1 MKRVFNLKLLAGLIF
16 TLFFAFV
23 FAGPAHA
30 YLDPGTGSL
39 ILQGLIAGIVAAG
52 VAARLYWHRL
62 LKLLGFRKDIDSD
75 KK

>member
-1 MKRVFNLKLLAGLIF
+1 MKRVFTLTFLAGWIF
-16 TLFFAFV
+16 LLFFG

-52 VAARLYWHRL
+52 VVARLYWHRL
-62 LKLLGFRKDIDSD
+62 LKLLGIRKDID
-75 KK
+75 